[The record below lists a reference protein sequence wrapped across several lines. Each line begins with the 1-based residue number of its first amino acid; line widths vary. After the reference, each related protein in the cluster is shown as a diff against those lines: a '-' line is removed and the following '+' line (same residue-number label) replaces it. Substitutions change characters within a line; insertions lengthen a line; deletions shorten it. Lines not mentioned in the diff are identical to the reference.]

1 MRLLAGRI
9 IREAAVVAGIAPD
22 AVMDKPDK
30 DTVLLPVPR
39 VELVYKEGTMKKS
52 FARLSK
58 FPTPNQETT
67 HRTIRDRIYTID
79 LPVQATVVCADES
92 WIESFFL
99 GFVGALPDS
108 VADDLGNLVTV
119 SATRSGLSGFGAR
132 MVEVFIKRKN
142 TITVTFSGII
152 TRDTV
157 LPLIRSVDVESGINY
172 VTKV

>member
-1 MRLLAGRI
+1 MRILAGQI
-9 IREAAVVAGIAPD
+9 IRDAAEVAGVASD

-30 DTVLLPVPR
+30 DTVMLAVPR

-67 HRTIRDRIYTID
+67 HRTIRDRIYTLE
-79 LPVQATVVCADES
+79 LPVQATVVCDDEA
-92 WIESFFL
+92 WIETFL
-99 GFVGALPDS
+99 WGFVGALPDS

-119 SATRSGLSGFGAR
+119 SATRSALGGFGAR

-142 TITVTFSGII
+142 TITITFAGII

-157 LPLIRSVDVESGINY
+157 LPLIRSVDVETGVDY
-172 VTKV
+172 VFKS